1 MSIYKLKI
9 IKSSGPS
16 EYEYLTFELQLGSEP
31 IIAIDQENGIDALEV
46 ELFGVYKG
54 YGTGMKV
61 GLDDLIDKLV
71 EARNYIREINQSKL

>member
-1 MSIYKLKI
+1 MSIDILKI
-9 IKSSGPS
+9 VKCSGPS

-31 IIAIDQENGIDALEV
+31 IVAIDQEKGINALEV

-61 GLDDLIDKLV
+61 GLDDLIDKLI